1 MSIDVASLQGL
12 SAKERKYY
20 ESLLRRAYSPIHK
33 GVVIAD
39 ALKLRAADLGVPL
52 GRLPQKEIDRIE
64 TLENYLRGNPRLVE
78 DELGSEA
85 KRLLWDLDKL
95 KAKIERTSEDDY
107 LTLDFAKLVYATER
121 GLRRAK
127 ALDLKKPEIESAQL
141 ALKALRLMGYFW
153 NPRGHS
159 KFLRHESCPDL
170 YSVCG
175 KLPGHILTSGFES
188 SRRRH

>member
-20 ESLLRRAYSPIHK
+20 ENLLRQAYSPIHK

-39 ALKLRAADLGVPL
+39 ALRLRATDLGVAL
-52 GRLPQKEIDRIE
+52 GRLPQKEVDRIE
-64 TLENYLRGNPRLVE
+64 TLENYLRGNAKLVE
-78 DELGSEA
+78 DEQSNEA
-85 KRLLWDLDKL
+85 KRLLWDLSNL
-95 KAKIERTSEDDY
+95 KSKIERTSEDYY

-121 GLRRAK
+121 ALRRAK
-127 ALDLKKPEIESAQL
+127 ALDLKKPEVESAQL
-141 ALKALRLMGYFW
+141 AIKALRLKGYFW

-159 KFLRHESCPDL
+159 KCLHHESCPDL

-175 KLPGHILTSGFES
+175 KLPGHIFTSGFES